1 MNARIQHFAI
11 RATKLTA
18 ALVVALTVVACRSP
32 ERELLLPPTAPS
44 STVPVGSDF
53 TLAPGESVVLG
64 NQGSTLTFTGVVNE
78 SRCPTNALIQCVW
91 AGSAAIGLRIN
102 DGGTSRTITLETF
115 APRNSTVVGRYHVQ
129 VLDVTPAPITLDS
142 IPPASY
148 RAILRISEP

>member
-1 MNARIQHFAI
+1 MNARIQQHTI
-11 RATKLTA
+11 ITTKFTA
-18 ALVVALTVVACRSP
+18 ALLVALTVVACRSP

-64 NQGSTLTFTGVVNE
+64 NQGPTLTFTGVVNE
-78 SRCPTNALIQCVW
+78 SRCPTHATIQCVW
-91 AGSAAIGLRIN
+91 AGSAVIGVRIN
-102 DGGTSRTITLETF
+102 DGGTSRVITLETI
-115 APRNSTVVGRYHVQ
+115 APRNFTVVGRYHVQ
-129 VLDVTPAPITLDS
+129 LLDVTPAPVTLDS